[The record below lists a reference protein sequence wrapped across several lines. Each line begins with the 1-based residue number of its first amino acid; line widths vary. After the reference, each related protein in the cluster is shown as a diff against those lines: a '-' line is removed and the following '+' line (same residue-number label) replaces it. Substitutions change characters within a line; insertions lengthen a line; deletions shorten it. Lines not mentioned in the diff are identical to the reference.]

1 MSKNEKILIFKKFL
15 TLLKQTQQKQK
26 TPNQKQ
32 PTKKS
37 QQKSSLQNKPLTT
50 QLTQSLHNFHP
61 NNPLIFELQ
70 PLTLIEDETITNE
83 QQQSQKL
90 YSQAA

>member
-1 MSKNEKILIFKKFL
+1 MFKNEKILIFKKFL

-37 QQKSSLQNKPLTT
+37 QQKSSSQNKPSTT
-50 QLTQSLHNFHP
+50 QLTQSLHNFRP
-61 NNPLIFELQ
+61 NNPLISELQ
-70 PLTLIEDETITNE
+70 PLIPIKDETSTNE
-83 QQQSQKL
+83 QQ
-90 YSQAA
+90 